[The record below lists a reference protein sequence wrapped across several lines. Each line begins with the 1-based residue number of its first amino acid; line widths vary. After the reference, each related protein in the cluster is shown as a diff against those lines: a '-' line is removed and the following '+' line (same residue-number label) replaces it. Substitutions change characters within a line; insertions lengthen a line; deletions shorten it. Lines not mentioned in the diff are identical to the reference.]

1 MDKRFIKSV
10 KHPVGLNTHTHT
22 HTHTHATA
30 CIYIIKRYLQK
41 CLFIFDKT
49 GGDKHLDLSR
59 GFNA

>member
-1 MDKRFIKSV
+1 MNKRFIKSV
-10 KHPVGLNTHTHT
+10 KQPAELNT

>member
-1 MDKRFIKSV
+1 MNKRFIKSV
-10 KHPVGLNTHTHT
+10 KQPAELN
-22 HTHTHATA
+22 THTHATA

-59 GFNA
+59 DNYAC

>member
-10 KHPVGLNTHTHT
+10 KHPAWLNT